1 MENGRTLHRVRI
13 VLVEP
18 THPGNVGAAARAMKA
33 MGLDRLVLVA
43 PKRFPSTEAT
53 ARAAGADDVL
63 HEAQVVESLDDALAD
78 CGYVLGTTA
87 RPRRIEWPVLDAREG
102 AFRAIAQA
110 ARTPVA
116 VVFGRE
122 SAGLTNAELD
132 RCSALVRIPAAA
144 HFSSLNVAA
153 AVQILAYEMRVAAHG
168 EGAGAR
174 GEDAGAHGE
183 DAGSRGERAG
193 AAGKRTEARRED
205 AGAHG
210 ESAGRRGERAGA
222 AGKRT
227 EARREDAGA
236 HGEDAGRRGE
246 SAGAAGKRTEARGE
260 EVGAHGGKAGE
271 RRPLQPPI
279 ATFGE
284 LEGFYRHLEAALV
297 EIGYL
302 DPSVPRFL
310 MRRLRRLFNR
320 AGPDRTEIGILR
332 GILTAVMRHRTA
344 EEPRPEPRDPSRLRR
359 SDAGGE
365 DASG

>member
-1 MENGRTLHRVRI
+1 MENGRTLHRLRI

-43 PKRFPSTEAT
+43 PKRFPGAEAT

-102 AFRAIAQA
+102 AFRAVAQA
-110 ARTPVA
+110 AHAPAA

-132 RCSALVRIPAAA
+132 RCHALVRIPAAA

-153 AVQILAYEMRVAAHG
+153 AVQILAYEMRVATHG
-168 EGAGAR
+168 EGAGA
-174 GEDAGAHGE
+174 
-183 DAGSRGERAG
+183 
-193 AAGKRTEARRED
+193 
-205 AGAHG
+205 
-210 ESAGRRGERAGA
+210 
-222 AGKRT
+222 
-227 EARREDAGA
+227 
-236 HGEDAGRRGE
+236 
-246 SAGAAGKRTEARGE
+246 
-260 EVGAHGGKAGE
+260 HGGNADE
-271 RRPLQPPI
+271 RRPLQPSI
-279 ATFGE
+279 ATSGE

-302 DPSVPRFL
+302 DPAAPRFL

-332 GILTAVMRHRTA
+332 GILAAVMRHRAA
-344 EEPRPEPRDPSRLRR
+344 EEPRPAPRDPSRLRR
-359 SDAGGE
+359 GDVE
-365 DASG
+365 DEHAPG

>member
-1 MENGRTLHRVRI
+1 MENGRTLHRMRI

-43 PKRFPSTEAT
+43 PKRFPSAEAT

-63 HEAQVVESLDDALAD
+63 HEAQVVGSLDDALAD

-102 AFRAIAQA
+102 AERAVAQA
-110 ARTPVA
+110 ARAPVA

-132 RCSALVRIPAAA
+132 RCHALVRIPVAA

-168 EGAGAR
+168 E
-174 GEDAGAHGE
+174 DAGTHDGN
-183 DAGSRGERAG
+183 
-193 AAGKRTEARRED
+193 T
-205 AGAHG
+205 
-210 ESAGRRGERAGA
+210 
-222 AGKRT
+222 
-227 EARREDAGA
+227 
-236 HGEDAGRRGE
+236 
-246 SAGAAGKRTEARGE
+246 
-260 EVGAHGGKAGE
+260 GE
-271 RRPLQPPI
+271 RRPSRPPI
-279 ATFGE
+279 ATSGE

-297 EIGYL
+297 EVGHL
-302 DPSVPRFL
+302 DPAAPRFL

-332 GILTAVMRHRTA
+332 GILTAAMRHRAA
-344 EEPRPEPRDPSRLRR
+344 EEPRPAPRDPSPLRR
-359 SDAGGE
+359 GDSGDE
-365 DASG
+365 PASG